1 VCSAEWPKLAGGA
14 AEGQYCTQA
23 GVPPEKMA
31 NAKDFVT
38 RFTAKYGP
46 IQVYA
51 PYSYDATMTLIAAMQ
66 KANSTDPAKYLP
78 ELAKISYD
86 GVTAKIEFDDHG
98 DTKNGAITLYQVKDG
113 QLMPM
118 AMNVG
123 GKTEKVDAA
132 PAAPAAPASAP
143 MSGMKS
149 DMKATGDS
157 MKATGDK
164 MKSAIENPTPPT
176 PANADTMKKDM
187 KGQ

>member
-1 VCSAEWPKLAGGA
+1 
-14 AEGQYCTQA
+14 
-23 GVPPEKMA
+23 
-31 NAKDFVT
+31 
-38 RFTAKYGP
+38 
-46 IQVYA
+46 
-51 PYSYDATMTLIAAMQ
+51 MTLIAAMQ

-86 GVTAKIEFDDHG
+86 GATAKIEFDEHG

-113 QLMPM
+113 KLVPM

-132 PAAPAAPASAP
+132 PAAPAAPGAAPAASTSS
-143 MSGMKS
+143 MSS
-149 DMKATGDS
+149 DMKPAGDS
-157 MKATGDK
+157 MKSTGDK
-164 MKSAIENPTPPT
+164 MKSAIENPKPPT